1 MSLLPPPG
9 VARSLCV
16 QSLVYAIGNGVFTT
30 GSAVFFLHVAGLS
43 PVQVGIGFSVA
54 GALSLLCS
62 VPLGGLAD
70 RFGGRRVWLAGVL
83 AEAFILLWYPW
94 AHGFAA
100 FLALLP
106 LAGLADGLAGS
117 GRAVYQ
123 AEVLPRED
131 RVRSLAFVRSA
142 MNIGFFA
149 GGAVAAVPLAIGSD
163 WAYRMMV
170 LGNALGLLAN
180 ALLVARMPEPPET
193 ARAERA
199 AGPVRRGAVWRD
211 RPFLALVALC
221 SVLAGHASLT
231 TEVIPLWLTARTDAP
246 RVMLAV
252 LFGCN
257 TIMCVALQVLA
268 SRGADTPAGIG
279 RALRRGGLAVA
290 AACAVL
296 YLSGQSTGWATIALL
311 LAGSALV
318 TLGELWQSAGFWG
331 VTTELPPAAARGEYV
346 GAARMS
352 YGVQGMFGPAS
363 LTFLAMHGGGLGWLA
378 IAAVFLLATAIV
390 GPAMTWVTATPR
402 VALTTATA

>member
-1 MSLLPPPG
+1 
-9 VARSLCV
+9 
-16 QSLVYAIGNGVFTT
+16 
-30 GSAVFFLHVAGLS
+30 
-43 PVQVGIGFSVA
+43 
-54 GALSLLCS
+54 
-62 VPLGGLAD
+62 
-70 RFGGRRVWLAGVL
+70 
-83 AEAFILLWYPW
+83 
-94 AHGFAA
+94 
-100 FLALLP
+100 
-106 LAGLADGLAGS
+106 
-117 GRAVYQ
+117 
-123 AEVLPRED
+123 
-131 RVRSLAFVRSA
+131 
-142 MNIGFFA
+142 
-149 GGAVAAVPLAIGSD
+149 
-163 WAYRMMV
+163 
-170 LGNALGLLAN
+170 
-180 ALLVARMPEPPET
+180 
-193 ARAERA
+193 
-199 AGPVRRGAVWRD
+199 VWRD